1 MSGESIIT
9 LDFETYYAKG
19 FSFSNL
25 TTEEY
30 ISHPDFEVIGYSAKV
45 DDGPAVWV
53 SGTREELGKSL
64 RKLPWRKASLLCH
77 NTMFDGAMLAWL
89 FDIYPSMYLDTLC
102 MGRAL
107 HGVDVSGSL
116 ASLASRYQLGEK
128 GTEVVEA
135 MGKRRLDFTPEE
147 LARYGAYCINDVE
160 LTHKL
165 FAKLSQDFPEDEIK
179 LIDMTLRMF
188 ITPGLKAEV
197 DVLEARLAELRE
209 EKSQLLR
216 SLVETLGC
224 QNEPDPEEAVRKK
237 LSSNQ
242 QFAEILES
250 YGVKAPMKPKKP
262 TPKNPNPK
270 GMTYALAKNDEEFIA
285 LHDHENPTIQ
295 QLCAVRTNTKSTIEE
310 SRIQRFID
318 VANRHDGWLPIPL
331 KYYGAHTGRWAGSDK
346 VNFQNLPSRDAKK
359 KTLKAAVV
367 APEGHSVI
375 NCDSSQIE
383 ARVLAWLAGE
393 TDVVE
398 AFAKGRDVY
407 SEFAT
412 KIYNRPIS
420 KKDPIERFVGKTCI
434 LGLGYGTGAAKLKHT
449 LKTQPPGADLP
460 LEECEGIVRL
470 YRETNSRIPDL
481 WRECDR
487 ALSHLVAWP
496 TNEKGLPWRSYYLGA
511 QKAVLVTK
519 EGLRLPNGLYIRYNN
534 LRLEDGSYIYD
545 SRKGV
550 VKIWGG
556 AVVENIV
563 QALARI
569 VVGQQMLALADTH
582 RPVLTVHDAA
592 VCVVSEDEVEQA
604 MEFITRVMSI
614 PPDWAA
620 GLPVACEAKFARSY
634 GHC

>member
-1 MSGESIIT
+1 MSEASIIT

-30 ISHPDFEVIGYSAKV
+30 IRHPDFEVIGYSAKV
-45 DDGPAVWV
+45 DDGPAMWV
-53 SGTREELGKSL
+53 SGTREELGKAL

-77 NTMFDGAMLAWL
+77 NTMFDAAILAWL
-89 FDIYPSMYLDTLC
+89 FDIYPRRYLDTLC
-102 MGRAL
+102 MGRAI
-107 HGVDVSGSL
+107 HGVDVGGSL
-116 ASLASRYQLGEK
+116 ASLATRYALGEK

-135 MGKRRLDFTPEE
+135 QGKRRLDFTPEE

-165 FAKLSQDFPEDEIK
+165 FAILSQDFPEDEIK

-197 DVLEARLAELRE
+197 DVLEVRLAELRE

-216 SLVETLGC
+216 SLVETLDC

-242 QFAEILES
+242 QFAAILES

-318 VANRHDGWLPIPL
+318 VAKRHDGWLPIPL

-412 KIYNRPIS
+412 KIYSRPIS

-460 LEECEGIVRL
+460 LEECESIVKL

-496 TNEKGLPWRSYYLGA
+496 VNEKGGPWKPYHLGE

-519 EGLRLPNGLYIRYNN
+519 DGLRLPNGLHIRYNN

-569 VVGQQMLALADTH
+569 VVGQQMLALADTY

-592 VCVVSEDEVEQA
+592 VCVVPDDEVGEA
-604 MEFITRVMSI
+604 VKYIVEVMST
-614 PPDWAA
+614 PPDWAT